1 MHDQKKTDLI
11 TREDILMLLSDDEV
25 ASVSH
30 LEATAGLLDGEE
42 YLDLDDLPQ
51 GVRNDF
57 RASATPM
64 GRVLPRRAVQP
75 ATWNKIK
82 EQLASLHAP
91 AARTDGSGPTPAT

>member
-1 MHDQKKTDLI
+1 MHNQKKIDLV
-11 TREDILMLLSDDEV
+11 TRDNILMLLSDDEV

-42 YLDLDDLPQ
+42 YLDLDDLER

-57 RASATPM
+57 KASATPM

-75 ATWNKIK
+75 ATWTKIK
-82 EQLASLHAP
+82 EQLASLHVP
-91 AARTDGSGPTPAT
+91 QSSD